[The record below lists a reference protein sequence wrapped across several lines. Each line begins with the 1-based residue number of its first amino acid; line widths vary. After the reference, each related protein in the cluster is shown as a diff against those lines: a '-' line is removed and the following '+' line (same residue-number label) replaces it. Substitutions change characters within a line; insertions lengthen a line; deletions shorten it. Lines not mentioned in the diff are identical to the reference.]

1 MSGDGMTVLLTGLPS
16 AGKTSVAAA
25 ARSALPSAGRQ
36 AEVLD
41 GDVVRR
47 ELWPELGLSPAD
59 RKRNL
64 TRIGAV
70 ALLLARNGITVVVAA
85 IAPYDHG
92 RLGLRAEHADAGV
105 PFSEVHIACPLEVCR
120 QRDVKGLYARQARGE
135 ITGLT
140 GVDAVYERP
149 LAPELRIDTSRET
162 VEQSAGR
169 LVDFILRRQ
178 PARGL
183 VSLESQQ

>member
-1 MSGDGMTVLLTGLPS
+1 MTVLLTGLPS

-25 ARSALPSAGRQ
+25 ARWALLSAGRQ

-59 RKRNL
+59 RERNL

-85 IAPYDHG
+85 IAPYGHS
-92 RLGLRAEHADAGV
+92 REALRAGHADAGV
-105 PFSEVHIACPLEVCR
+105 PFSEVHIATPLGVCR

-162 VEQSAGR
+162 VGQSAGR